1 MGAEKALLPLGGRP
15 LLAHVVER
23 IRPQVAALILNANGD
38 VARFAGFGLP
48 VVADA
53 LPGNLGPLAGVLAGL
68 DWAARER
75 PSTTHVASVAC
86 DVPFLPGDLVRR
98 LVEAIAAGEGGL
110 ACAASEGRTHP
121 VFALW
126 PVALRGELRRAL
138 EDEGVRK
145 VDAFTARHA
154 TATVDFAAT
163 PFDPFL
169 NINGPEDM
177 SRAEGLLALAASRRD
192 SKMGASEG
200 MN

>member
-1 MGAEKALLPLGGRP
+1 
-15 LLAHVVER
+15 
-23 IRPQVAALILNANGD
+23 

-138 EDEGVRK
+138 EDEGIRK

-154 TATVDFAAT
+154 TATVDFATT